1 LEASGE
7 RGTPAAEGVGPSTT
21 AAHWPRS
28 PFPRPRRRR
37 WPLIDVV
44 VGRRQTAA
52 AEGAPRDSRGG
63 RPRTPA
69 VEGAPLGRGSVLPS
83 ASAIAACPS
92 PLSGIGRR
100 PLAPPAVEPLRI
112 PRRSATAAAG
122 RRPLAPPVLDSS
134 RRRHRSWNPC
144 AAAAAGPGLL
154 ESSRRRRPLFF
165 FFDARSRGV
174 RSWLAGRG
182 SARVRER
189 DD

>member
-112 PRRSATAAAG
+112 PRRSTTAAAG
-122 RRPLAPPVLDSS
+122 RRPLAPPPVVD
-134 RRRHRSWNPC
+134 RWRHRSWTPR
-144 AAAAAGPGLL
+144 AAAAGPGLL
-154 ESSRRRRPLFF
+154 APPPPPVLDSSIPRRRHRTFF
-165 FFDARSRGV
+165 FFDARS
-174 RSWLAGRG
+174 
-182 SARVRER
+182 
-189 DD
+189 